1 MNNRVKLTSGW
12 YDTKTNKWKVGIMIG
27 IKKGIRRLLSGKRG
41 SSPPIPDSRV
51 DQELLGHPTSSIHYM
66 GEVTGR
72 LDEVPPLEELER
84 PKEAHLNY
92 ISLHNR
98 ISDNP

>member
-12 YDTKTNKWKVGIMIG
+12 YDTKTNKWKVDIMIG

-41 SSPPIPDSRV
+41 SSSPIPASRV
-51 DQELLGHPTSSIHYM
+51 DQELLAHPTSSIHYM

-72 LDEVPPLEELER
+72 LDATPTAKVEGI
-84 PKEAHLNY
+84 KESHLNY

>member
-12 YDTKTNKWKVGIMIG
+12 YDTKTNKWKVDIMIG

-41 SSPPIPDSRV
+41 GSPPIPASRV
-51 DQELLGHPTSSIHYM
+51 DQELLAHPTSSIHYM

-72 LDEVPPLEELER
+72 LDEVPPLKLER
-84 PKEAHLNY
+84 IKESHLNY